1 MRGRRL
7 AAAHGPLRPVV
18 LVTGTSSGIGRA
30 TAEELARRGHTVF
43 ASGRRLADVPAT
55 PDGAAGR
62 IEPVELDVR
71 SDEDTER
78 VVGEVLERAG
88 RLDVV
93 VNNAGI
99 GIAGAV
105 EETSADEVREQL
117 ETNVLGVWR
126 LCRAAPPVMRA
137 AGGGL
142 IVNLS
147 SLSGLVA
154 TPYQGAYSASKFAV
168 EGLSES
174 LRLEVAPF
182 GIQVV
187 LVEPGFVATG
197 MTAGTPRAAASLPAY
212 TGALERAL
220 AAAVRGER
228 AGVPAAAVAA
238 TIARV
243 VTTRRPRLRW
253 TVGRPAERAGAQLKR
268 GLPWP
273 AMERIVARTFRL

>member
-1 MRGRRL
+1 MGGRRL
-7 AAAHGPLRPVV
+7 AAAQGPLRPVV

-43 ASGRRLADVPAT
+43 AGGRRLAGVPAT
-55 PDGAAGR
+55 PDGAAG

-71 SDEDTER
+71 SDEDAER
-78 VVGEVLERAG
+78 VVGEVVERAG

-126 LCRAAPPVMRA
+126 LCRAVLPVMRA

-147 SLSGLVA
+147 SLSGVVA

-174 LRLEVAPF
+174 LRLEVAPS
-182 GIQVV
+182 
-187 LVEPGFVATG
+187 ASRSCWSS
-197 MTAGTPRAAASLPAY
+197 RASWPPA
-212 TGALERAL
+212 
-220 AAAVRGER
+220 
-228 AGVPAAAVAA
+228 
-238 TIARV
+238 
-243 VTTRRPRLRW
+243 
-253 TVGRPAERAGAQLKR
+253 
-268 GLPWP
+268 
-273 AMERIVARTFRL
+273 